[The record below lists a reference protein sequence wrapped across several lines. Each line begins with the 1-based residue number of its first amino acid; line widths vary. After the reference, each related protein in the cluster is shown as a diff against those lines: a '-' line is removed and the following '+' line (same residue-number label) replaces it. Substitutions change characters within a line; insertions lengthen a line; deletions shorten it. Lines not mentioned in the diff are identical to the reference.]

1 MTASD
6 FLNYLRQVEHK
17 NSIVHY
23 NSTSFK
29 LSNIYK
35 NDKFVV
41 IELSRTFSLSV
52 REIADKLIDFNMG
65 SYIIVIKSPYGTYR
79 AFIFDVKNVIML
91 STGIIDYGEF
101 NFNNHYYVYI

>member
-1 MTASD
+1 MTVAD

-17 NSIVHY
+17 NSTVRY

-41 IELSRTFSLSV
+41 IELSCIFSLSV

-79 AFIFDVKNVIML
+79 AFIFDVKNVKML
-91 STGIIDYGEF
+91 STDIVDYGEF
-101 NFNNHYYVYI
+101 SFNNHYSVYI